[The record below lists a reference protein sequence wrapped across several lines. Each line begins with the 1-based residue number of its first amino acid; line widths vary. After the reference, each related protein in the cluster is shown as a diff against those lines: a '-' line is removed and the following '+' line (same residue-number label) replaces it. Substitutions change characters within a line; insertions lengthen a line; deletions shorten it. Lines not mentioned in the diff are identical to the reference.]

1 MFKRKIL
8 QLSVLFGAIFAT
20 GYLLADDHE
29 GGGSRSLAP
38 VSHPKW
44 QAECASCHMSYHP
57 GLLPERSWRKLMGG
71 LDKHFGEN
79 ASLDKVTQQE
89 IMQFLVANSADHNGS
104 RRSAKIASS
113 IPAQAAPMRVTET
126 AYFQGKHDEISP
138 AVWKRAKIG
147 SQSNCIA
154 CHSGAEKG
162 NFSEDNVRIPR

>member
-1 MFKRKIL
+1 MLIRKTL
-8 QLSVLFGAIFAT
+8 QLGTLIGAIFAT

-29 GGGSRSLAP
+29 GGGNRSLP
-38 VSHPKW
+38 IVSNQKW
-44 QAECASCHMSYHP
+44 QAECASCHMLYHP

-79 ASLDKVTQQE
+79 ASLDKATQQE
-89 IMQFLVANSADHNGS
+89 ILQFLATNSADHSGS

-113 IPAQAAPMRVTET
+113 IPAKSVPIRVTET

-138 AVWKRAKIG
+138 ATWKSQKIG

>member
-8 QLSVLFGAIFAT
+8 QLSLLFSAVFTT

-38 VSHPKW
+38 VTQPKW
-44 QAECASCHMSYHP
+44 QAECASCHMLYHP
-57 GLLPERSWRKLMGG
+57 GLLPERSWRKLMGS

-79 ASLDKVTQQE
+79 ASLDKLTQQE
-89 IMQFLVANSADHNGS
+89 ILQFLVANSADHNGS

-113 IPAQAAPMRVTET
+113 IPAQATPLRITET
-126 AYFQGKHDEISP
+126 AYFQHQHDEISP
-138 AVWKRAKIG
+138 SVWKRPKIG

-162 NFSEDNVRIPR
+162 NFSEDYVRIPR